1 MDAMK
6 ENMLGNM
13 NWEAFSI
20 KDLIRY
26 KPDAVDDIYYH
37 LGKMHS
43 YEEMYKE
50 LFKEDIPEPTLK
62 NMTHASMMV
71 DNWERRRRK

>member
-20 KDLIRY
+20 KDLVRY

-62 NMTHASMMV
+62 NMTHASLAV
-71 DNWERRRRK
+71 YNWEKARRK

>member
-1 MDAMK
+1 MDTMK
-6 ENMLGNM
+6 ENMLMNM
-13 NWEAFSI
+13 NMEALYINDFV
-20 KDLIRY
+20 RY
-26 KPDAVDDIYYH
+26 MPNAVDDIYYN

-50 LFKEDIPEPTLK
+50 LFKEDIPELTLK

-71 DNWERRRRK
+71 NSWERKRKC

>member
-1 MDAMK
+1 MK
-6 ENMLGNM
+6 RNLLGKINY
-13 NWEAFSI
+13 EAPTIEDF
-20 KDLIRY
+20 IRY
-26 KPDAVDDIYYH
+26 FPTAVYDIYYH
-37 LGKMHS
+37 LGKIHS

-71 DNWERRRRK
+71 DNWEKTRRK

>member
-1 MDAMK
+1 MDSMK
-6 ENMLGNM
+6 ENMLMNM
-13 NWEAFSI
+13 NMEALYI
-20 KDLIRY
+20 KDFVRY
-26 KPDAVDDIYYH
+26 MSNAVDDIYYH

-50 LFKEDIPEPTLK
+50 LFKEDIPEPSLK

-71 DNWERRRRK
+71 DNWEKTRRK